1 MDLVI
6 VPLRLVL
13 SAYAKIYFRICF
25 WKCWTVDITLFR
37 GNLWTYSLPAIRK
50 RILTI
55 GKDGTDHSP
64 PTFDDNGKKLSSS
77 RRRRAVS
84 TGCELY
90 QIPGR
95 NPIDTAFKLK
105 ATVSDDIT
113 EAKLYFKIGTSPGA
127 ADVMEWTEMGG
138 SLLVYAI
145 SLPNSIPLYWSLKA
159 RNNQGLESFRECMLN
174 TYDNTVPDG
183 RVDPSYEY
191 SAHPST
197 LSATVT
203 TFDDSTLMDTHLV
216 ALGYSSGQFGSEVVA
231 WQTFN
236 LSDPSVRQDITGD
249 LKHFS
254 EPKFGRLTTQPF
266 ASHIEER
273 PADCATECLY
283 YSAKCV
289 SFDYNYHTEE
299 CELQMY
305 VEGPAAKL
313 RQSGHFVNYERI
325 GIGKNKFISFSNL
338 PLLHG
343 MTYFVNA
350 IINNTL
356 NYTGAMH
363 ARGTMV
369 DFSPPDPGHLG
380 AFYTE
385 EIKADGCSAS
395 RDQKNRCVNVTPLP
409 NHR

>member
-1 MDLVI
+1 M
-6 VPLRLVL
+6 
-13 SAYAKIYFRICF
+13 YA
-25 WKCWTVDITLFR
+25 V
-37 GNLWTYSLPAIRK
+37 
-50 RILTI
+50 
-55 GKDGTDHSP
+55 
-64 PTFDDNGKKLSSS
+64 
-77 RRRRAVS
+77 
-84 TGCELY
+84 E
-90 QIPGR
+90 
-95 NPIDTAFKLK
+95 
-105 ATVSDDIT
+105 
-113 EAKLYFKIGTSPGA
+113 
-127 ADVMEWTEMGG
+127 
-138 SLLVYAI
+138 
-145 SLPNSIPLYWSLKA
+145 LPNGIPLYWTLRA
-159 RNNQGLESFRECMLN
+159 TNNQGLESFRECMLN

-191 SAHPST
+191 SAHPDT

-203 TFDDSTLMDTHLV
+203 TFDDSPLMNTHLV
-216 ALGYSSGQFGSEVVA
+216 AVGYSPGQFGNEVVA

-236 LSDPSVRQDITGD
+236 LSDSSKRQDITGD

-254 EPKFGRLTTQPF
+254 EPKSGRLTTQPF

-325 GIGKNKFISFSNL
+325 GIGKNKFISFSNI
-338 PLLHG
+338 PLVHG
-343 MTYFVNA
+343 TTYFINA

-356 NYTGAMH
+356 NYTGVMH
-363 ARGTMV
+363 SKGTMI
-369 DFSPPDPGHLG
+369 DFTPPDPGYLG
-380 AFYTE
+380 RYYTE
-385 EIKADGCSAS
+385 EFRADGCSAS
-395 RDQKNRCVNVTPLP
+395 KDQQNRCVNVTPHN